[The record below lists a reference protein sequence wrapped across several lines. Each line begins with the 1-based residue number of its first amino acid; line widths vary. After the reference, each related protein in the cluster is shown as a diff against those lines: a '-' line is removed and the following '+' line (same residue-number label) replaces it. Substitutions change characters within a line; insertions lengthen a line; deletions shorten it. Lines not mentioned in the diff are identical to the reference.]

1 MSGRRRFD
9 GGQRDE
15 RWRLAAM
22 RKSCRESGDADEDL
36 LNGQNLRCLSACP
49 HLRIARRGFLRVA
62 QLWNGAAA
70 NPGHTLHHDGM
81 GSRMRRFSLLFYRT
95 VLPVV
100 PLQNVLAWTH
110 SAIALR
116 GKIRRRDCLRG
127 YGVEGKG
134 ERGQMDGAGAGTVFY
149 AEVTRLRPGV
159 PAQTRKSTWKFK
171 IKVPR

>member
-1 MSGRRRFD
+1 
-9 GGQRDE
+9 
-15 RWRLAAM
+15 M

-100 PLQNVLAWTH
+100 HCRTFWLGLIQQSLSEERSGDEIV
-110 SAIALR
+110 
-116 GKIRRRDCLRG
+116 C
-127 YGVEGKG
+127 GVME
-134 ERGQMDGAGAGTVFY
+134 
-149 AEVTRLRPGV
+149 
-159 PAQTRKSTWKFK
+159 
-171 IKVPR
+171 